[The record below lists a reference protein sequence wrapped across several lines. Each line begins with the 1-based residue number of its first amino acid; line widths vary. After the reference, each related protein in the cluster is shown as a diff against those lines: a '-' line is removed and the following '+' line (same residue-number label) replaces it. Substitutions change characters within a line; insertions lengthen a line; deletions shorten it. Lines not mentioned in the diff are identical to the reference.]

1 MRKLSSSKDLMDGL
15 EVLRDRWAADMEE
28 LIYLGWITAWLQ
40 HDLLVS
46 DNGEGGSKGTVV
58 IGDGNGDDPT
68 AAAQLKKGEKM
79 VVAAAP
85 SNEVELCKTSSNAS
99 SCGAGEESCMAL
111 TGCRT
116 GIGRP
121 RLLHKLRGWAKGKGP
136 SKSRRPF
143 RIEGPG
149 SQM

>member
-1 MRKLSSSKDLMDGL
+1 M
-15 EVLRDRWAADMEE
+15 
-28 LIYLGWITAWLQ
+28 
-40 HDLLVS
+40 
-46 DNGEGGSKGTVV
+46 
-58 IGDGNGDDPT
+58 IGDENGDDPT
-68 AAAQLKKGEKM
+68 AEAQLKKGEKM

-111 TGCRT
+111 AGCRT

-121 RLLHKLRGWAKGKGP
+121 RLLHKLRGWARGKSP
-136 SKSRRPF
+136 SKSRRPL

-149 SQM
+149 NQM